1 MSRDDLIHRGDAL
14 DAFDISADPRG
25 YIEKL
30 IPPVR
35 AAFSR
40 LDRSGGRN
48 VYSATVNLSLSM
60 DVLAD
65 DLISARVKAA
75 NIINEQH
82 NKLPE
87 IDPDMVLAKLLYS
100 LNPKEEKHD

>member
-1 MSRDDLIHRGDAL
+1 MSRDDTIFRGDAL

-30 IPPVR
+30 IPPVKTT
-35 AAFSR
+35 FSEI
-40 LDRSGGRN
+40 DRSGGRN
-48 VYSATVNLSLSM
+48 VYSATVNLSVRM

-75 NIINEQH
+75 NFINAQH
-82 NKLPE
+82 NKFPE
-87 IDPDMVLAKLLYS
+87 IAPDMVLVKLLYS
-100 LNPKEEKHD
+100 LNSKEEKHD